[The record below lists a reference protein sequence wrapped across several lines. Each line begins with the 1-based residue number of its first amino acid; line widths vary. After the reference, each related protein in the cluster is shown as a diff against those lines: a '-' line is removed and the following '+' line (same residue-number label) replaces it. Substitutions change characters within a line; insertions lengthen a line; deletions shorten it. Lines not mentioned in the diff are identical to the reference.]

1 MTSRPVIALVIGVG
15 KRKDADQE
23 SIGTLSTSLVL
34 LRAVLDRSGRVLLA
48 AEAAHLVPLL
58 MAAAEYEISREVEGQ
73 GENVPAPIIL
83 GPMLATDSV
92 EEQILRHRPEG
103 TEDDVASSL
112 LDVLLTGNLVDS
124 NSVRESNK
132 GRRRNF
138 QDLLEDHR
146 PRGIIAV
153 GDSSTMPEL
162 LEAAEDYQE
171 RSAGRA
177 QLLRVLPRE
186 PSGDVFSRWKQVEY
200 PMDGGDIPP
209 PRLDGEIL
217 SVHSEQRQWDEGLLA
232 MAQDVTRE
240 VVWTLKLDQLIADV
254 LDRREY
260 DWA

>member
-124 NSVRESNK
+124 NSVRESNN
-132 GRRRNF
+132 GRRRSF

-146 PRGIIAV
+146 PRCIIAV
-153 GDSSTMPEL
+153 GGSSTMPDL
-162 LEAAEDYQE
+162 LAVAEDYQE
-171 RSAGRA
+171 RAASRA
-177 QLLRVLPRE
+177 QLLRVQPRE
-186 PSGDVFSRWKQVEY
+186 PNGEVLSRWKQVEY
-200 PMDGGDIPP
+200 PLEGGDIPP

-217 SVHSEQRQWDEGLLA
+217 SAYSEQRQWDEALLA
-232 MAQDVTRE
+232 MALEVARE
-240 VVWTLKLDQLIADV
+240 VAWTLELDRLIAEA
-254 LDRREY
+254 LE
-260 DWA
+260 A